1 MRWLKK
7 SSSEPLPVAMSGVKL
22 GDRVLI
28 AGCSD
33 PALIAALAIKAG
45 LTGRACA
52 VDASADRVA
61 RAARAVEREGAL
73 VETSVSPM
81 TSLPFEDASFDLAVL
96 RDALAEAAAHDQTAA
111 VAEVRRVLRPG
122 GRCVVIDTTARG
134 TLGGLFGGHAGVQVY
149 PAGTDAAR
157 IVESGG
163 FAAVRTLAE
172 REGLRFVEGVKRNP
186 ISHT

>member
-7 SSSEPLPVAMSGVKL
+7 SSTEPLPVAMSGVKL
-22 GDRVLI
+22 GDRVLV

-52 VDASADRVA
+52 VDASADLVA

-73 VETSVSPM
+73 VETTVAPM
-81 TSLPFEDASFDLAVL
+81 ASLPFADASFDLAVL
-96 RDALAEAAAHDQTAA
+96 RDALAEAAARDPKAA
-111 VAEVRRVLRPG
+111 IAEVQRVLRPG
-122 GRCVVIDTTARG
+122 GRCVVIDTSARG
-134 TLGGLFGGHAGVQVY
+134 GLGGLFGGHGRVQVY
-149 PAGTDAAR
+149 PAGADAAR
-157 IVESGG
+157 LIESGG

-172 REGLRFVEGVKRNP
+172 REGLRFVEGVKRNR
-186 ISHT
+186 